1 MKVVERGR
9 ADFQSLLL
17 DYDAEN
23 IFNLDELALFWK
35 ALPDRTMMVR
45 KGEKGGK
52 RSKSRIT
59 VFLITNMS
67 GIEKLTP
74 ILIGKAKCPRCD
86 TKPSQAAASEVHGYK
101 EGLDDRGSLRG
112 RVARHQYVFS
122 QAWSENCLDCGWS
135 RSAFLLDSCFFNFS
149 LHFVTLC
156 LLY

>member
-35 ALPDRTMMVR
+35 ALPDRTLMVR

-59 VFLITNMS
+59 VVLITNMS
-67 GIEKLTP
+67 GTEKLTP
-74 ILIGKAKCPRCD
+74 ILIGKAKCPRCWTPSRVKQLPVKYMD
-86 TKPSQAAASEVHGYK
+86 TKKAWMTGALFEDVLLGINMYFRK
-101 EGLDDRGSLRG
+101 LG
-112 RVARHQYVFS
+112 RKIVLIVDGAGQS
-122 QAWSENCLDCGWS
+122 
-135 RSAFLLDSCFFNFS
+135 
-149 LHFVTLC
+149 
-156 LLY
+156 